1 MIRAELW
8 GKSGRRHDA
17 ETNATGATKADKV
30 QAGSAEKPGWSELWQ
45 KEDWWAIWLGLGLV
59 IVASIAYLAG
69 GTIKPLAVKPATW
82 DSFAALRDHF
92 AAQFYW
98 YLLQFLFWATVFG
111 ISTRAM
117 GWKPN
122 EFLPSFLFVYVA
134 SLVIFTIGQ
143 WKEAGAY
150 NLEPPLVALVLGLI
164 ISNLLQLPAW
174 MDAGFR
180 VEYYIKTG
188 IVLLGATLPFAL
200 IIWAG
205 PLAMLQA
212 TIVSVVTFAV
222 IFYASRAL
230 GVDRRLC
237 ACLGAGGAICGVS
250 GAIAMAG
257 AVRATKEQAAIAIT
271 LVILWAI
278 VMIFLLPFASKAF
291 QLHAAVAGAWIG
303 NSEFADAAGL
313 AAAQAYGGMAEA
325 SEGAIQGTSE
335 QALATFT
342 LMKVI
347 GRDVWIGIWAFIFA
361 LIATLRWEV
370 EATGEKP
377 RAAEIWWRFPKFVLG
392 FLIASALVTLLSAGY
407 SFADYKKVVEPNLV
421 APLKDLRTWTFI
433 FCFFSIGLTT
443 RFRELAGIGARPFF
457 GFTAGVV
464 VNVVLGF
471 LLSAVVFASYWTGI
485 LEAPQ

>member
-1 MIRAELW
+1 MAPKQTMRQA
-8 GKSGRRHDA
+8 SR
-17 ETNATGATKADKV
+17 ATKVDT
-30 QAGSAEKPGWSELWQ
+30 GSAEVPGWSELWQ

-59 IVASIAYLAG
+59 IIAIIAYLAG
-69 GTIKPLAVKPATW
+69 GTIKPIAVKPATW
-82 DSFAALRDHF
+82 DSLTALRDHF
-92 AAQFYW
+92 AAQYYW
-98 YLLQFLFWATVFG
+98 YLLQFLFWAAAFG
-111 ISTRAM
+111 IGTWAM
-117 GWKPN
+117 GWKLN
-122 EFLPSFLFVYVA
+122 EFLPSFLFLYLV
-134 SLVIFTIGQ
+134 SLVIFAIGQ

-150 NLEPPLVALVLGLI
+150 NLEPPLVALVVGLI
-164 ISNLLQLPAW
+164 ISNVFTLPGW

-188 IVLLGATLPFAL
+188 IVLLGATLPFTL
-200 IIWAG
+200 IVWAG

-222 IFYASRAL
+222 IFYTSRAL

-257 AVRATKEQAAIAIT
+257 AVKATKEQVSIAIT

-278 VMIFLLPFASKAF
+278 VMIFLLPFASKAL

-325 SEGAIQGTSE
+325 SEGMIEGTSE

-347 GRDVWIGIWAFIFA
+347 GRDIWIGIWAFVFA
-361 LIATLRWEV
+361 LIATMRWEV
-370 EATGEKP
+370 EATSARP
-377 RAAEIWWRFPKFVLG
+377 SPAEIWWRFPKFVLG

-407 SFADYKKVVEPNLV
+407 SFADYKKLVEPNLV
-421 APLKDLRTWTFI
+421 APLKDLRSWTFI
-433 FCFFSIGLTT
+433 FCFLSIGLTT
-443 RFRELAGIGARPFF
+443 RFRELAGIGSKPFF

-464 VNVVLGF
+464 VNVILGF
-471 LLSAVVFASYWTGI
+471 LLSAVVFASYWTGV
-485 LEAPQ
+485 LKSPT